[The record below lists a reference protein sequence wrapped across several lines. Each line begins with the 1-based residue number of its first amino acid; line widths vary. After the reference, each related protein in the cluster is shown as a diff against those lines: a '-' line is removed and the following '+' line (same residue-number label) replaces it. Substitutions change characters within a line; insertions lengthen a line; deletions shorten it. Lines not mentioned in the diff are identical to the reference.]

1 MSLPLVNKCF
11 PNKPQIDF
19 AKVVHGRKK
28 PGDVQKS
35 LLESYV
41 VTFLAFNVGDHFS
54 SWNDP
59 AIGGNQRFEQTRTE
73 QSH

>member
-1 MSLPLVNKCF
+1 MLSEQAPDRLCESRP
-11 PNKPQIDF
+11 
-19 AKVVHGRKK
+19 GKK
-28 PGDVQKS
+28 KTDDVQKS

-41 VTFLAFNVGDHFS
+41 VTFLAFNIGDHFS

>member
-1 MSLPLVNKCF
+1 MLSEQAPDRLCESC
-11 PNKPQIDF
+11 
-19 AKVVHGRKK
+19 HGRKK
-28 PGDVQKS
+28 LGDVQKS

-41 VTFLAFNVGDHFS
+41 VTFLAFNIGDHFS

-59 AIGGNQRFEQTRTE
+59 TIGGNQRFEQTRTE